1 MVIGLLRVEN
11 LRSFAAAELSLAPG
25 VNLFLGANG
34 AGKTSLLEAIYLL
47 SHARSF
53 RAGPKESLVR
63 LGATGLSVFAEVAS
77 SRDEVR
83 ERIGL
88 ARVGSRWQARING
101 ESPKSLDELLRKVA
115 VVCFEPGTHEL
126 IAGAGEGRRS
136 FLDWT
141 LFHVEPEFLPNWNRY
156 QRALKQRNSLLR
168 SGTAPISLGPW
179 NIELSRAG
187 EELDDC
193 RRRLFEKWRPLV
205 AQCLGQFLPELGD
218 CRSDYSRGWQ
228 EGQSL
233 AVALDQCEDRDL
245 FRGFTTVGPHRAD
258 WSLGFELAPQREHLS
273 RGQAKLCG
281 LACVLAQG
289 MTLQAHLGRWPIVC
303 LDDLASELDE
313 AHQRVVLKFLGQT
326 DAQVLISGTAEPAG
340 LAESGIP
347 VHRFHVEQG
356 QATPLL

>member
-193 RRRLFEKWRPLV
+193 RRRLPLGLFPWL
-205 AQCLGQFLPELGD
+205 AGRAELGR
-218 CRSDYSRGWQ
+218 CPGPMRGPRSFSRIHDGRAASRRL
-228 EGQSL
+228 EP
-233 AVALDQCEDRDL
+233 R
-245 FRGFTTVGPHRAD
+245 FRV
-258 WSLGFELAPQREHLS
+258 
-273 RGQAKLCG
+273 
-281 LACVLAQG
+281 
-289 MTLQAHLGRWPIVC
+289 
-303 LDDLASELDE
+303 
-313 AHQRVVLKFLGQT
+313 
-326 DAQVLISGTAEPAG
+326 GTAEGTSFAG
-340 LAESGIP
+340 A
-347 VHRFHVEQG
+347 G
-356 QATPLL
+356 QALRPRLRARAGNDSAGPSRTLANCVPG